1 MFAISMK
8 EVALTVGL
16 AVAPLCA
23 QAPPTE
29 SVPETPRQRKAVA
42 PSRGNPTGVTVNPA
56 QPYRPLPAGGV
67 QRRETIFEFY
77 IKALNP
83 RNIHWGNEIDRRIAI
98 LIDNSV
104 RNPYFRFCAA
114 QMGVI
119 VILLGLC
126 WAWWDKLRQ
135 VKWIAAEQLT
145 DVLNAK
151 YCADT
156 RAMEAITAHN
166 RHMEA
171 CNRVIEQELS
181 GIGKPVSSAF
191 DLDVEKLQNDLAAAR
206 AETERLTAEIQDR
219 DEKLAKQEGRL
230 RALETKMAK
239 APENPNA
246 ELIARLERA
255 EAQLNLQN
263 NRKHRA

>member
-1 MFAISMK
+1 MFAISIK
-8 EVALTVGL
+8 EVALTLGL
-16 AVAPLCA
+16 AVAPMCA
-23 QAPPTE
+23 QAPPAE
-29 SVPETPRQRKAVA
+29 SVPETPRQRKAAA
-42 PSRGNPTGVTVNPA
+42 PVRRNPTGVTVNPA

-114 QMGVI
+114 QMGAI
-119 VILLGLC
+119 LILLGLC

-135 VKWIAAEQLT
+135 VRWIAAEQLA

-151 YCADT
+151 HYADT
-156 RAMEAITAHN
+156 RALEAITAHN

-171 CNRVIEQELS
+171 CNRVVELELS
-181 GIGKPVSSAF
+181 GIAGGKSAE
-191 DLDVEKLQNDLAAAR
+191 LWQQDVDALQAKLAA
-206 AETERLTAEIQDR
+206 ERSIIASLNEEVNRRTQMHTQLESRVVELEKTIQEKR
-219 DEKLAKQEGRL
+219 DTG
-230 RALETKMAK
+230 
-239 APENPNA
+239 NA
-246 ELIARLERA
+246 ELLARLQRA
-255 EAQLNLQN
+255 EAELGSK
-263 NRKHRA
+263 RRVR

>member
-1 MFAISMK
+1 MPMREI
-8 EVALTVGL
+8 ALTLGV
-16 AVAPLCA
+16 AVVSLCA
-23 QAPPTE
+23 QEPPAE
-29 SVPETPRQRKAVA
+29 AVPETPWQWKAAV
-42 PSRGNPTGVTVNPA
+42 PPRTNPTGVTVNPA

-83 RNIHWGNEIDRRIAI
+83 RNSHWGDEIDRRIAI

-104 RNPYFRFCAA
+104 RNPCFRFCAA

-119 VILLGLC
+119 LILLGLC

-135 VKWIAAEQLT
+135 VRWIAAEQLA
-145 DVLNAK
+145 DALNAK
-151 YCADT
+151 HYADT

-171 CNRVIEQELS
+171 CNRVIELELS
-181 GIGKPVSSAF
+181 GIGKLVSSGLG
-191 DLDVEKLQNDLAAAR
+191 LDMEKLQNDLAAAR
-206 AETERLTAEIQDR
+206 AETERLNAEIRDR
-219 DEKLAKQEGRL
+219 DEKLAKQEDRL
-230 RALETKMAK
+230 RAIEARMTK

-255 EAQLNLQN
+255 EAQLNQQN
-263 NRKHRA
+263 NRKPRA

>member
-1 MFAISMK
+1 MFAKRMK
-8 EVALTVGL
+8 EIALTLGL
-16 AVAPLCA
+16 AVSPLFA
-23 QAPPTE
+23 QDPQSA
-29 SVPETPRQRKAVA
+29 SVPETPRQGKTAIPPRT
-42 PSRGNPTGVTVNPA
+42 NPTGVTVNPA
-56 QPYRPLPAGGV
+56 QPYRPLPTGGV

-98 LIDNSV
+98 LIDNSL

-151 YCADT
+151 HYADKH
-156 RAMEAITAHN
+156 AMEAINAHN

-181 GIGKPVSSAF
+181 GIGKPVSSGLG
-191 DLDVEKLQNDLAAAR
+191 LDVEKLQNDLAAAR
-206 AETERLTAEIQDR
+206 AETERLNAEIRDR
-219 DEKLAKQEGRL
+219 DEKLAKQEDRL
-230 RALETKMAK
+230 RVIESKMAK
-239 APENPNA
+239 APESPNA
-246 ELIARLERA
+246 ELIARLQRA

-263 NRKHRA
+263 NRKQRA

>member
-1 MFAISMK
+1 MFAKRMK
-8 EVALTVGL
+8 EIALTLGL
-16 AVAPLCA
+16 AVASLLA
-23 QAPPTE
+23 QDPKSA
-29 SVPETPRQRKAVA
+29 SVPETPRQGKTAV
-42 PSRGNPTGVTVNPA
+42 PRRTNPTGVTVNPA

-151 YCADT
+151 HYADSH
-156 RAMEAITAHN
+156 AMEAITAHN

-181 GIGKPVSSAF
+181 GIVGGKNAGEWQQEVS
-191 DLDVEKLQNDLAAAR
+191 ELQAKLAAEPR
-206 AETERLTAEIQDR
+206 QICSQW
-219 DEKLAKQEGRL
+219 AKP
-230 RALETKMAK
+230 RALEF
-239 APENPNA
+239 
-246 ELIARLERA
+246 
-255 EAQLNLQN
+255 
-263 NRKHRA
+263 